1 MPALD
6 VQELREK
13 FEKIDKLLE
22 QEDFETAK
30 FLLDDVID
38 SLKRV
43 SERLEN
49 WVKIKKER
57 MNF

>member
-6 VQELREK
+6 VQELRERFK
-13 FEKIDKLLE
+13 KVDKLLE
-22 QEDFETAK
+22 QEDFEMAK

-49 WVKIKKER
+49 WVKIKKR
-57 MNF
+57 KNF